1 MVNKMNLEK
10 EDFGIWKNDD
20 EELSIIKK
28 GYKAKE
34 ISDYILSIQDELK
47 NMRKNNQKKKQ
58 ME

>member
-10 EDFGIWKNDD
+10 EDFGIYDD

-28 GYKAKE
+28 GYKPKE

-47 NMRKNNQKKKQ
+47 NTRKNNDK
-58 ME
+58 